1 MHRIS
6 HFPQQL
12 SGGQQQ
18 RVAVIRTLVND
29 PKLILADKSTGNLDS
44 EIGNEVVIRTKQ
56 SRFYNNYGDS

>member
-29 PKLILADKSTGNLDS
+29 PKLILTDMSTGNLDS

-56 SRFYNNYGDS
+56 SRFYNNYSDS

>member
-29 PKLILADKSTGNLDS
+29 PKLILTDKSTGNLDS

-56 SRFYNNYGDS
+56 SRFYNNYSDS